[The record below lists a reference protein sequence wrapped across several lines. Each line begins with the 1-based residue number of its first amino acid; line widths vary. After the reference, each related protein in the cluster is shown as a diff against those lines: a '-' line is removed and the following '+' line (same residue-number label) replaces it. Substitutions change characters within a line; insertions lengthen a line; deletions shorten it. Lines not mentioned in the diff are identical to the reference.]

1 MTSEIA
7 AIVAFIFAVY
17 EHGHDK
23 TIAGWSFLIISILL
37 FLLGTYVAW
46 RKEYEVAEKLREL
59 ESTKPRIRLR
69 GPQEAYIEPISQN
82 WQGTIT
88 KAQFLKLKFINDPEC
103 PHHNA
108 VATDVRAHVEYYRSS
123 DNKLVQSIEGR
134 WSRSDEPSAS
144 SPLQSKTYLLPAKF
158 GIGEEHELDI
168 AYYNETTKRY
178 YVWNNENYKHENFL
192 NPAYLLDGSE
202 FSVDI
207 RLRGTL
213 VDEHYSLRFKSTN
226 GTFEVEKCTA
236 MPQAPLIS
244 R

>member
-123 DNKLVQSIEGR
+123 DNKLVQSIEGGHAVMNLLHQAR
-134 WSRSDEPSAS
+134 FNRRHTYCQ
-144 SPLQSKTYLLPAKF
+144 QSLELAKSMSWILP
-158 GIGEEHELDI
+158 I
-168 AYYNETTKRY
+168 TTKQP
-178 YVWNNENYKHENFL
+178 NATTF
-192 NPAYLLDGSE
+192 
-202 FSVDI
+202 
-207 RLRGTL
+207 GTM
-213 VDEHYSLRFKSTN
+213 RITN
-226 GTFEVEKCTA
+226 MK
-236 MPQAPLIS
+236 IS
-244 R
+244 